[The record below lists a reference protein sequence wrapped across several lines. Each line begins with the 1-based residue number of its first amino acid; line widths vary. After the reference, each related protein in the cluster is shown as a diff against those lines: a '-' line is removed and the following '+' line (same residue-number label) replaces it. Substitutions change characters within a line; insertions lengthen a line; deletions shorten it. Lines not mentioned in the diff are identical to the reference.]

1 MKEANLALLILNVS
15 AICAEVM
22 DCVNSIR
29 ACVPVSDLGTGTLAP
44 NFNVDLVDGE
54 PTYIDGITLAMGL

>member
-1 MKEANLALLILNVS
+1 MKEAKLALLILNVA
-15 AICAEVM
+15 AICAKAITSVI
-22 DCVNSIR
+22 SLR

-44 NFNVDLVDGE
+44 NFTVDLLDGE

>member
-1 MKEANLALLILNVS
+1 
-15 AICAEVM
+15 M

-54 PTYIDGITLAMGL
+54 PTYIDGITLAMRL

>member
-1 MKEANLALLILNVS
+1 
-15 AICAEVM
+15 M

-29 ACVPVSDLGTGTLAP
+29 ARVPVSDLGTGALAP

-54 PTYIDGITLAMGL
+54 PAYIDGITLAMGL